1 MSDELTHPN
10 EVLKIGERLLAMEMY
25 VDDDEGVDRRLE
37 EVEVVAAAD
46 VGDLSSRCI
55 FSGRGN

>member
-1 MSDELTHPN
+1 MAL
-10 EVLKIGERLLAMEMY
+10 EMY

-37 EVEVVAAAD
+37 EVEVVAVA

-55 FSGRGN
+55 FSEGTN

>member
-37 EVEVVAAAD
+37 EVEVVAAD